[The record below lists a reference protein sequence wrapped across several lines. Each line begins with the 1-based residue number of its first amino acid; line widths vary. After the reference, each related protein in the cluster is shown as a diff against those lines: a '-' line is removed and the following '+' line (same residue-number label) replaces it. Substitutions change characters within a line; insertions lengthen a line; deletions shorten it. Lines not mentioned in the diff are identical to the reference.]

1 MDKVF
6 DKNSSFNVK
15 FRLVSPPRWIP
26 HDQIPPNLTLT

>member
-15 FRLVSPPRWIP
+15 LRLVSPPGESPTIKFP
-26 HDQIPPNLTLT
+26 LT